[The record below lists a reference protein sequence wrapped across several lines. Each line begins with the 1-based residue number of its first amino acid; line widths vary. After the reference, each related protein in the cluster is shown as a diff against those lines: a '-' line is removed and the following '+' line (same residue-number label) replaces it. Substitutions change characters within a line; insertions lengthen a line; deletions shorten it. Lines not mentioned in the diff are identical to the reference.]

1 MRDIGASTK
10 EFKYLSGE
18 EDTTELPQLE
28 SNLSLLK
35 CIQRQTTLSML
46 AEKKLESLRSGRD
59 LIATISLA
67 MFFFFLVFPQVL
79 TRVFRIEDHVVSV
92 YASESGVKNTL
103 VLVAFL
109 FGVSALLIILTA
121 VAKKEAHREQFIHFL
136 SHEMI
141 DLLYGLFI
149 QDANSVKRDTSK
161 VELLEYLLAM
171 RVYLGDKIP
180 QGELSVRSYEHLR
193 EAVAGRDFALSEP
206 VFEEFFELE
215 INQAVS
221 EFEQCISGI
230 KDSNQQDGLIR
241 FAKKKFEGQKQE

>member
-1 MRDIGASTK
+1 
-10 EFKYLSGE
+10 
-18 EDTTELPQLE
+18 
-28 SNLSLLK
+28 
-35 CIQRQTTLSML
+35 
-46 AEKKLESLRSGRD
+46 
-59 LIATISLA
+59 
-67 MFFFFLVFPQVL
+67 
-79 TRVFRIEDHVVSV
+79 
-92 YASESGVKNTL
+92 
-103 VLVAFL
+103 
-109 FGVSALLIILTA
+109 
-121 VAKKEAHREQFIHFL
+121 
-136 SHEMI
+136 
-141 DLLYGLFI
+141 
-149 QDANSVKRDTSK
+149 
-161 VELLEYLLAM
+161 M